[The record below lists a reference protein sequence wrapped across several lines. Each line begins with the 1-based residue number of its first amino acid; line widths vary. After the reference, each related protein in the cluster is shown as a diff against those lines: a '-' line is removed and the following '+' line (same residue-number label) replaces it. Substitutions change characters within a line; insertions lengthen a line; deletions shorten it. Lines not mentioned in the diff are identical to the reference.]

1 MKRVISLLL
10 VIVMALTALNVAA
23 FAVDKEVLKQRALEA
38 YSLDVSQYEGKTN
51 VYVRSDHR
59 NSTVYYTT
67 DGTKPTDKSQKA
79 SLLITFKE
87 PCKLRTVCYFDGKPI
102 KYLNKT
108 IKIKQKKPEKFTLT
122 TKISTGSTM
131 VTVKKPQG
139 SKVYYTTDG
148 TEPTDKSE
156 ELVAVEIF
164 REPCKLRTVNY
175 VDGKPAKT
183 KTLNIRIKLGQ
194 PHLMLMKQEEIYVY
208 KFLNLP
214 EGVKVY
220 MTMDGST
227 PSKDNGTLITG
238 ETVEIPKQ
246 SEANLICVKKGWI
259 DSDVLT
265 QKTGMTYEEE
275 QAYKNDRNNFAEQVV
290 TLVNRIR
297 VANGLNKLTT
307 YDKLTEV
314 AQLRAK
320 EIETNYSHT
329 RPDGTKCFTALEDAG
344 IRSTTAGENIAK
356 GYSTPEKVVDAWMNS
371 PGHRANILNP
381 SYTMIGVGYVY
392 DEYTTDANYWT
403 QVFIA

>member
-156 ELVAVEIF
+156 ELVAVKIF

>member
-156 ELVAVEIF
+156 ELVAVKIF

-356 GYSTPEKVVDAWMNS
+356 GYSTPERVVDAWMNS